1 MLIALEGMD
10 GVGKSTLTK
19 MVASSISGYPVVKA
33 IHPLRDTAIH
43 HDNFLNVAE
52 LVLRSDRH
60 RFEQCMFGVRGI
72 FLYLRLND
80 EPIVSDR
87 FYASN
92 LWHVER
98 RDIDIERLVSFIGIP
113 ETTILLCA
121 SRNVL
126 FRRIHSRNPHDKDL
140 EKIAQTEAAYEIMKL
155 RFEQYKIPFEEINT
169 DKKDLNEIVRMILS
183 KSRWHTKQLFNGS
196 YIAFSF
202 APAKIHSVK
211 IPLDIGSIDA
221 KAFFFLKYL
230 SAIKVEYGHSNFASH
245 RGVLYS
251 KDKKTLLCYPCRK
264 KYLSYSVDSLTDQ
277 IAPSAFLNAC
287 FLRNINLPVRL
298 REIGST
304 AFFGCKSLKSVH
316 IPQSTTDIG
325 PMNFLGCDSL
335 KRFTVDKE
343 NPCFRAIR
351 GILFNRDGSSV
362 LRYPAARKG
371 TVYFCSCSRIGSW
384 AFAEIRFLNSVS
396 ISDSIEGIDA
406 YAFVKAEISEVIAE
420 GTHLTHIGEKCFAFC
435 RNLSR
440 VELRNVP
447 ANLDIHSEAFD
458 GCPDKLRVYIPLE
471 TLNMLWN
478 NPKKEKLYH
487 RLYSIVDGK
496 KKYTCGEA
504 CLQYILRKERVPF
517 PLPRRGLRW
526 IFDMASILMDI
537 FPEQIKLFYK
547 DSRIIGDFAE
557 NQLSRRFSGYKA
569 IRNYLSSGGVFQAHT
584 DFFGTL
590 REMLDEYYV
599 ITLADSSTLFDTPS
613 LSSSHYIVILEIHDD
628 CVLILNPMN
637 TVVVEQIISAEKLCK
652 CCATQGNW
660 LLCVPRK
667 KVSR

>member
-19 MVASSISGYPVVKA
+19 MAASAISGYPVVKA
-33 IHPLRDTAIH
+33 IHPLRDTVLR
-43 HDNFLNVAE
+43 HDNFLNISE
-52 LVLRSDRH
+52 LVLRPDRQK
-60 RFEQCMFGVRGI
+60 FERCMFGVRGI

-80 EPIVSDR
+80 ETIVSDR

-121 SRNVL
+121 SRDVL
-126 FRRIHSRNPHDKDL
+126 FERIHSRNPHDKDL
-140 EKIAQTEAAYEIMKL
+140 EKIAQTEAAYEIMQR

-169 DKKDLNEIVRMILS
+169 DEKELNEVARMILA
-183 KSRWHTKQLFNGS
+183 KNQWHAKPPFGDS

-202 APAKIHSVK
+202 APAKVHSVR
-211 IPLDIGSIDA
+211 IPSNIGHIDT
-221 KAFFFLKYL
+221 KAFFFLRYL
-230 SAIKVEYGHSNFASH
+230 TAIKVEYGHPDFAAR

-251 KDKKTLLCYPCRK
+251 KDGKILFCYPCRK
-264 KYLSYSVDSLTDQ
+264 KNLSYSVDSRTDR
-277 IAPSAFLNAC
+277 IAPSAFLNAR
-287 FLRNINLPVRL
+287 FLRNIGLPVTL
-298 REIGST
+298 KEIGST
-304 AFFGCKSLKSVH
+304 AFFGCRSLKSVH
-316 IPQSTTDIG
+316 IPRSTTDIG

-335 KRFTVDKE
+335 KRFTVDKD
-343 NPCFRAIR
+343 NPFFRAIR
-351 GILFNRDGSSV
+351 GVLFNRDGSST

-384 AFAEIRFLNSVS
+384 AFAENRFLNSVS
-396 ISDSIEGIDA
+396 ISDSVEAIDA
-406 YAFVKAEISEVIAE
+406 YAFLKAEVSEVIAE
-420 GTHLTHIGEKCFAFC
+420 GTNLTHIGEKCFAFC

-458 GCPDKLRVYIPLE
+458 GCPDTLRVYIPLE
-471 TLNMLWN
+471 TLNVLWN

-487 RLYSIVDGK
+487 LLYSIVDRK
-496 KKYTCGEA
+496 KKNTCGEA
-504 CLQYILRKERVPF
+504 CLQYILREERVPF
-517 PLPRRGLRW
+517 TTPMRGLRW
-526 IFDMASILMDI
+526 IFDMASILMGL
-537 FPEQIKLFYK
+537 FPERIKLFYK
-547 DSRIIGDFAE
+547 DSRIIGDFAA
-557 NQLSRRFSGYKA
+557 NKLSRCFSGYKA
-569 IRNYLSSGGVFQAHT
+569 IRNYLSSGGIFQEHT

-599 ITLADSSTLFDTPS
+599 ITLTDSSSLFDTPS

-628 CVLILNPMN
+628 QVLILNPMN

-652 CCATQGNW
+652 CCASQGNW

-667 KVSR
+667 KGS